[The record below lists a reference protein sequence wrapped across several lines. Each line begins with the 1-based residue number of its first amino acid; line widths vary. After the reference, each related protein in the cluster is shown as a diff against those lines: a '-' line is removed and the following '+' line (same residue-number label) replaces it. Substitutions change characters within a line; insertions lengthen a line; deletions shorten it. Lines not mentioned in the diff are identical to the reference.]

1 MCGKLLQSSSAQ
13 RRTRCA
19 CCAPLM
25 GNTLS
30 IGIQSDQRLR
40 HKSKLTCVAVPGV
53 QVQADSNF
61 ADLGA
66 DSLDTVS
73 VIATQRV

>member
-1 MCGKLLQSSSAQ
+1 MF
-13 RRTRCA
+13 
-19 CCAPLM
+19 
-25 GNTLS
+25 
-30 IGIQSDQRLR
+30 
-40 HKSKLTCVAVPGV
+40 KLTCAALLGV

-73 VIATQRV
+73 RAAMQSVTHAEAPLSLASACQA

>member
-1 MCGKLLQSSSAQ
+1 MRNFSSK
-13 RRTRCA
+13 
-19 CCAPLM
+19 
-25 GNTLS
+25 
-30 IGIQSDQRLR
+30 GIQRHHWLR
-40 HKSKLTCVAVPGV
+40 HHTSKLTCATLLGV

-73 VIATQRV
+73 RAAIHSL